1 MPRFAAID
9 VGSNAS
15 RLLVIEST
23 KPGAY
28 AVVAELREPV
38 RMGKGVFIT
47 GKLDEGSIKACVRA
61 MKAFSAKMK
70 SLDVVAYRAV
80 VTASARD
87 AENAEDL
94 LERVRAVGVELE
106 TIDGT
111 EEARL
116 VKLAVQQKI
125 PLGGVRALL
134 CDLGGGSLEL
144 SEVHHDEVRFSTSLE
159 IGTVRLLESF
169 LDDGKP
175 VTKPQEKL
183 LVEYLDR
190 MLQPVSSDF
199 LKRSYDVVC
208 GTGGNFET
216 IAQLCPRSGPRAGKA
231 GLPVVVGGRA
241 TVVPA
246 IDVRKARAMLGRM
259 AKMSAAV
266 RRRTFGLRPDRADVI
281 VPALFVLRAVADI
294 ARTDVILA
302 PSVGLREGIVAEVVE
317 RHFESADAGKG
328 EHTATRSAIQ
338 LGRRYHFDEA
348 HGTQVDRLAT
358 ELFDRLARLHGL
370 DDEARM
376 LLRVAALTHDVGD
389 FVHPAAH
396 HKHTQYILEHS
407 DLMGLSPEQRV
418 VAGCIARYH
427 RRATPSPRHPSYGS
441 LSPSSQSKVKK
452 LAAIL
457 RIADALDRGHRSKVH
472 QLAVTIGAREVLVHA
487 VGREDLALEVWTVE
501 RKAAMF
507 EDVFKRKVKFL
518 GTI

>member
-15 RLLVIEST
+15 RLLVVDVP
-23 KPGAY
+23 KPGVTT
-28 AVVAELREPV
+28 VVHEQREPV
-38 RMGKGVFIT
+38 RMGKGVFVT
-47 GKLDEGSIKACVRA
+47 GRLDEGSIKHCVRA
-61 MKAFSAKMK
+61 MKSFATKMK
-70 SLDVVAYRAV
+70 QLGVVAYRAV

-87 AENAEDL
+87 AENAADL
-94 LERVRAVGVELE
+94 LDKVRAAGVELE

-116 VKLAVQQKI
+116 VKLAVQQKL
-125 PLGGVRALL
+125 PLGSVRALL

-175 VTKPQEKL
+175 VTKPQETL

-190 MLQPVSSDF
+190 MLQPVESDF

-216 IAQLCPRSGPRAGKA
+216 IAQLCPAAARSPRLAI
-231 GLPVVVGGRA
+231 GRGI
-241 TVVPA
+241 PA
-246 IDVRKARAMLGRM
+246 IDVRKARTLLGRM
-259 AKMSAAV
+259 AKMPATA

-281 VPALFVLRAVADI
+281 VPALYVLRAVADI

-317 RHFESADAGKG
+317 RHFHTADAGKE

-358 ELFDRLARLHGL
+358 QLFDRLERLHGL
-370 DDEARM
+370 DAESRL

-418 VAGCIARYH
+418 VAGCVARYH
-427 RRATPSPRHPSYGS
+427 RRAAPSPRHESFGG
-441 LSPSSQSKVKK
+441 LSPQNKTKVKK

-472 QLAVTIGAREVLVHA
+472 QLDVTVGTREVTVHA
-487 VGREDLALEVWTVE
+487 AGREDIALEVWTTE

-507 EDVFKRKVKFL
+507 EDVFKRKVKIH
-518 GTI
+518 GTG